1 MIIKRKTIII
11 YNNILFY
18 ISIKTFNINNY
29 NNRNNNNSIINANFK
44 SFICIIENIRLL
56 IFGNISK
63 IIKNENNIIL
73 TTEEKLNTN
82 PIYNQ
87 NNYTRK
93 NYKTHTF
100 KEDIYYFILY

>member
-1 MIIKRKTIII
+1 M
-11 YNNILFY
+11 
-18 ISIKTFNINNY
+18 
-29 NNRNNNNSIINANFK
+29 
-44 SFICIIENIRLL
+44 

-87 NNYTRK
+87 NNYARK
-93 NYKTHTF
+93 NYKTHTL
-100 KEDIYYFILY
+100 KEDIYYFILYWFEKWKIFIYLKYIQ